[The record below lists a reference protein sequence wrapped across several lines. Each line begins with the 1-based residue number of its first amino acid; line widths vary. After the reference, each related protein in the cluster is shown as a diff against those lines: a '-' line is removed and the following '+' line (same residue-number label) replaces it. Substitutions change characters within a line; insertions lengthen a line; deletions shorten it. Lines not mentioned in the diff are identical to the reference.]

1 MIPKFLE
8 KLKQGSNV
16 IGEMNADVR
25 GPATLLFA
33 RHVEALLR
41 EFATFG
47 ASSYG
52 DEKYEYWTVFT
63 CNTDDT
69 KKYVSAFIGWTMKRD
84 VPIEKIWI
92 AVGGEGL
99 FWNCDLCRP
108 AKRGEA
114 DELLPHLRTVVE
126 RASQKANEGILYS
139 FDVVTR
145 IDANQP
151 VLPPRPLRVGESLLV
166 SIPRDAD
173 ADKLGW
179 GHNNGLAVLT
189 KVFAADAKDAE
200 QAAGKNVFELL
211 LFWTLISGSYCHPT
225 KLLFSSKSSD
235 EDAESRMVGLSLTE
249 TNVRKYHWATR
260 VDSKTALELAEPL
273 WRHLQSLSAV
283 MKTKVLSSL
292 AAYRAAQG
300 VQRGLHFVPTLAVV
314 AYIASLE
321 SLLAPPM
328 QCDGNVTCGKC
339 GSLSLKH
346 EKTGHLKSILQAV
359 LPTVSENRRSEVES
373 MLKHAYHKLRSAYV
387 HSAQTEWREFAGG
400 TRLWQDI
407 TDPDE
412 FWREQPP
419 FMTLFGIDEIVRSF
433 IISGIEHELF

>member
-1 MIPKFLE
+1 MIPAFLE

-16 IGEMNADVR
+16 VEVMNANVR

-41 EFATFG
+41 EFATFSR
-47 ASSYG
+47 SSYG
-52 DEKYEYWTVFT
+52 DEKDEYWVVFT
-63 CNTDDT
+63 CNTDAAE
-69 KKYVSAFIGWTMKRD
+69 KYVSVFIGWTMKRD

-114 DELLPHLRTVVE
+114 DELLPRLRTVVE
-126 RASQKANEGILYS
+126 RASQKANDGLLYS

-151 VLPPRPLRVGESLLV
+151 VLPPRPLRLGESLLV
-166 SIPRDAD
+166 SISRDAD

-189 KVFAADAKDAE
+189 RVSAADAKDAE

-225 KLLFSSKSSD
+225 KLLFSSESSD
-235 EDAESRMVGLSLTE
+235 KDAESRMMDVSITE
-249 TNVRKYHWATR
+249 ADATKWHWATR

-273 WRHLQSLSAV
+273 WRHLQNLSAEV
-283 MKTKVLSSL
+283 KMKVLSSL

-300 VQRGLHFVPTLAVV
+300 VQRGIHFVPTLAVV
-314 AYIASLE
+314 GYFASLE
-321 SLLAPPM
+321 SLLAPVR
-328 QCDGNVTCGKC
+328 CEGNVTCSKC
-339 GSLSLKH
+339 GALSLKH
-346 EKTGHLKSILQAV
+346 ETTGHLRSILEAV
-359 LPTVSENRRSEVES
+359 LPTVKENHRLEVEA

-400 TRLWQDI
+400 TRLWRDI

-412 FWREQPP
+412 FWRKQPP
-419 FMTLFGIDEIVRSF
+419 FLTLFRLDDIVRDF
-433 IISGIEHELF
+433 IIFRISAEC

>member
-69 KKYVSAFIGWTMKRD
+69 KKYVSVFIGWTMKRD

-200 QAAGKNVFELL
+200 QAVGKNVSELL

-225 KLLFSSKSSD
+225 KLLFSSKSSNQ
-235 EDAESRMVGLSLTE
+235 DAELRMIGLSLTE
-249 TNVRKYHWATR
+249 TDVKKYHWATR

-273 WRHLQSLSAV
+273 WRHMQTLSAGA
-283 MKTKVLSSL
+283 KTKVLSSL

-300 VQRGLHFVPTLAVV
+300 VQRG
-314 AYIASLE
+314 
-321 SLLAPPM
+321 
-328 QCDGNVTCGKC
+328 
-339 GSLSLKH
+339 
-346 EKTGHLKSILQAV
+346 
-359 LPTVSENRRSEVES
+359 
-373 MLKHAYHKLRSAYV
+373 
-387 HSAQTEWREFAGG
+387 
-400 TRLWQDI
+400 
-407 TDPDE
+407 
-412 FWREQPP
+412 
-419 FMTLFGIDEIVRSF
+419 
-433 IISGIEHELF
+433 

>member
-1 MIPKFLE
+1 MIPTFLE

-16 IGEMNADVR
+16 VEEMSTDVR

-41 EFATFG
+41 EFATFS

-52 DEKYEYWTVFT
+52 DEKGEYWTIFT
-63 CNTDDT
+63 CNADGA
-69 KKYVSAFIGWTMKRD
+69 KKYVSIFVGWMMKRD
-84 VPIEKIWI
+84 AAIEKIWI

-108 AKRGEA
+108 AKQGEA
-114 DELLPHLRTVVE
+114 DELLPRLRTLVE
-126 RASQKANEGILYS
+126 CASQKANGGVLYS

-145 IDANQP
+145 IDASQP
-151 VLPPRPLRVGESLLV
+151 VLPPRPLRLGESLLV

-189 KVFAADAKDAE
+189 RVSAADAKDAE

-235 EDAESRMVGLSLTE
+235 NDAELRMMDISITE
-249 TNVRKYHWATR
+249 ADVKRLQWATR
-260 VDSKTALELAEPL
+260 VHSKTALELAESL
-273 WRHLQSLSAV
+273 WRDLQALSAE
-283 MKTKVLSSL
+283 MKKKILSSL

-314 AYIASLE
+314 GYFASFE
-321 SLLAPPM
+321 SLLAPPVP
-328 QCDGNVTCGKC
+328 CEGSVTCGKC
-339 GSLSLKH
+339 GALPLKH
-346 EKTGHLKSILQAV
+346 YKTGNLKTILQAV
-359 LPTVSENRRSEVES
+359 LPT
-373 MLKHAYHKLRSAYV
+373 LRSGGY
-387 HSAQTEWREFAGG
+387 AQTCLPRA
-400 TRLWQDI
+400 
-407 TDPDE
+407 
-412 FWREQPP
+412 
-419 FMTLFGIDEIVRSF
+419 
-433 IISGIEHELF
+433 

>member
-16 IGEMNADVR
+16 VEEMNANVR

-41 EFATFG
+41 EFATFSR
-47 ASSYG
+47 SSWG
-52 DEKYEYWTVFT
+52 DEKDEYWAIFN
-63 CNTDDT
+63 CNPDGA
-69 KKYVSAFIGWTMKRD
+69 KKYVSVFVGWMMKRD
-84 VPIEKIWI
+84 AAIEKIWI

-114 DELLPHLRTVVE
+114 DELLPPLRTSVE
-126 RASQKANEGILYS
+126 RASQKANEGVLYS
-139 FDVVTR
+139 FDIVTR
-145 IDANQP
+145 IDASQP
-151 VLPPRPLRVGESLLV
+151 VLPPRPLRLGESLLV
-166 SIPRDAD
+166 AIPRDAD
-173 ADKLGW
+173 ADNLGW

-235 EDAESRMVGLSLTE
+235 KDAELRMMDISITE
-249 TNVRKYHWATR
+249 ADVKKFQLATR

-273 WRHLQSLSAV
+273 WRHLQALSAE

-300 VQRGLHFVPTLAVV
+300 VQRGLQFVPTLAVV
-314 AYIASLE
+314 GYFASLE
-321 SLLAPPM
+321 SLLAPPIR
-328 QCDGNVTCGKC
+328 CDGNVKCGKC
-339 GSLSLKH
+339 GLLSLKH
-346 EKTGHLKSILQAV
+346 EKTGHLKSILEAV
-359 LPTVSENRRSEVES
+359 LPTLSESRRPGVGA

-387 HSAQTEWREFAGG
+387 HSARTEWREFAGG
-400 TRLWQDI
+400 TRIWHDI

-419 FMTLFGIDEIVRSF
+419 FMTLFGLDQIVRDF
-433 IISGIEHELF
+433 IICRISAEC